1 MEMMIELTR
10 FDGSNFVINC
20 ELIETIEET
29 PDTVIATTS
38 GKKYIVKES
47 IDEIIEKVIKYKSK
61 IFSGI
66 CKE

>member
-1 MEMMIELTR
+1 MMIELTR